1 MPVFMMA
8 QAVESMAQAKEIGE
22 DMEEQEANDL
32 LLTIITAILFIVPVV
47 GELGAAAAGLGRL
60 ARAFAAIGAAS
71 DFGMTIVDVVQN
83 PEAAPMAIA
92 GLMLG
97 GKIKK
102 PKEFSAAAAAAATRR
117 GMSTA
122 VRDGLGDVF
131 KNNDMALSNIVKV
144 CRKISIRNV

>member
-102 PKEFSAAAAAAATRR
+102 PKEFSAAAAATRR

-122 VRDGLGDVF
+122 MRDGLSDVF

>member
-22 DMEEQEANDL
+22 DIEEQEANDL

-92 GLMLG
+92 GLVLG

-102 PKEFSAAAAAAATRR
+102 LKEFSAAAATRR
-117 GMSTA
+117 GMSIA

-131 KNNDMALSNIVKV
+131 KNNDMALSNVVKV